1 MDDVNNF
8 LSWYLS
14 PFARVGRKVFN
25 MAISLMFLPFLFIS
39 FAGLVDMADTVASSV
54 GSNPL
59 AILDM
64 LQGDKDAPFPWD
76 KLLKSLVFLALVPLF
91 MMRARDAVYPE
102 WTAYIVA
109 AYAVLDIVTLLTG
122 ESFGIIGVLLGLAF
136 FVVTTLLCFTK
147 TRYKT
152 LSERNADEQKDLK
165 QV

>member
-14 PFARVGRKVFN
+14 PFSRVGRKVFN

-39 FAGLVDMADTVASSV
+39 FAGLMDMADTVASSV

-59 AILDM
+59 I

-109 AYAVLDIVTLLTG
+109 AYAALDIVTLLTG

-152 LSERNADEQKDLK
+152 LSERNADEQKDLE